1 MTRFDRLVLRIPR
14 LRDLVLH
21 RELFAGHA
29 ERLQK
34 QLDESLAREEAL
46 QQELHDAER
55 EAAKRERAII
65 RERDAVVADRARLQ
79 RELDEALG
87 AQRVLKQKAE
97 ADAPLSVTDRMRADW
112 DARARTEG
120 TYFIATARE
129 EWTPDRFFASGEDTV
144 QRFILTDMTNICR
157 GMDPKQMRVLEIGCG
172 AGRITKALAGI
183 FGEVHAVDISPEM
196 IKLARE
202 NLAGVPNVHLYANS
216 GADLAVLPGLPFHF
230 AFSFIVFQHI
240 PEKAIVESYIRDV
253 HRVLAPGAL
262 FKFQVEGG
270 DVSDRDSAD
279 TWHGVSFTETEMREI
294 AARSGFELRYT
305 DGSGTQYFWLWMFKA

>member
-1 MTRFDRLVLRIPR
+1 MTQLDRLLLRIPR

-34 QLDESLAREEAL
+34 QLDESLSREEAL
-46 QQELHDAER
+46 QRELHDAER

-65 RERDAVVADRARLQ
+65 RERDAVIADRARLQ

-87 AQRVLKQKAE
+87 AKRILTQKVE
-97 ADAPLSVTDRMRADW
+97 APLSVNDRMRADW

-129 EWTPDRFFASGEDTV
+129 EWTPERFFASGEDTV

-172 AGRITKALAGI
+172 AGRITKALAAI

-202 NLAGVPNVHLYANS
+202 NLAGVSNVHLYANS
-216 GADLAVLPGLPFHF
+216 GADLAVLPDQPFHF

-240 PEKAIVESYIRDV
+240 PDKAVVESYIRDV

-270 DVSDRDSAD
+270 DISDRDSPD
-279 TWHGVSFTETEMREI
+279 TWHGVSFTEAEMREI
-294 AARSGFELRYT
+294 AARTGFDLRYT
-305 DGSGTQYFWLWMFKA
+305 DGAGTQYFWLWMFKSP

>member
-1 MTRFDRLVLRIPR
+1 MTRLDRFLLRIPR

-34 QLDESLAREEAL
+34 ELDANLAREEAL
-46 QQELHDAER
+46 RQELADMER

-65 RERDAVVADRARLQ
+65 RERDAVIADRARLQ

-87 AQRVLKQKAE
+87 AQRVLTQKTATQM
-97 ADAPLSVTDRMRADW
+97 SVTDRMRADW

-129 EWTPDRFFASGEDTV
+129 VWTPERFFASGEETV
-144 QRFILTDMTNICR
+144 QRYILTDMTNICR

-172 AGRITKALAGI
+172 AGRITKALAGV
-183 FGEVHAVDISPEM
+183 FGEVHAVDVSPEM
-196 IKLARE
+196 IKQATE
-202 NLAGVPNVHLYANS
+202 NLAWTPNVHLHANS
-216 GADLAVLPGLPFHF
+216 GADLRVLPDVPFHF

-240 PEKAIVESYIRDV
+240 PEKAIVESYIREA
-253 HRVLAPGAL
+253 HRVLVPGAL

-270 DVSDRDSAD
+270 DVSDRDAAD
-279 TWHGVSFTETEMREI
+279 TWRGVSFTEAEMREI
-294 AARSGFELRYT
+294 AGRAGFELRHT
-305 DGSGTQYFWLWMFKA
+305 DGAGTQYFWLWMFKK